1 MPTADEVI
9 VETPPEA
16 LANIMHTVESG
27 VTPECPPDQIF
38 HTLFEEKTN
47 EQSVILRYTGGLKL
61 SAISKNSQTVA
72 PLDLVLFKT
81 W

>member
-1 MPTADEVI
+1 MVNPVPTADEVI

-47 EQSVILRYTGGLKL
+47 EQSVILRYAEGFKFSRFKKKTLKL
-61 SAISKNSQTVA
+61 
-72 PLDLVLFKT
+72 
-81 W
+81 

>member
-1 MPTADEVI
+1 MVNPVPTADEVI

-47 EQSVILRYTGGLKL
+47 EQSVILRYAEGFKFSRFKKKL
-61 SAISKNSQTVA
+61 
-72 PLDLVLFKT
+72 
-81 W
+81 